1 MRFFIIINA
10 QYQCL
15 TSLVRCRISDM
26 NQPQEAA
33 VDQQVPCPCELKSLI
48 FNMDFGAGE

>member
-1 MRFFIIINA
+1 
-10 QYQCL
+10 
-15 TSLVRCRISDM
+15 M

-48 FNMDFGAGE
+48 FNMDFGAGEWGVYKTRVMLEMFV